1 MLRVFLA
8 SHAHLASGLQSAVE
22 LLAGIGDRLFV
33 CDAYV
38 DGGTFDV
45 SGALNDF
52 LADAAPDDQILLL
65 SDLYGGSVN
74 TATGEFNFAVQEGY
88 LIRDGKIAS
97 PVRGASLIGKGEQIL
112 MRIDRVGQHM
122 TMGQGMC
129 GSLSGSVPTNVGQ
142 PTIRV
147 SSLTVGG
154 K

>member
-1 MLRVFLA
+1 MGPSRGVAMLRVFLA

-38 DGGTFDV
+38 DRGTFDV

-74 TATGEFNFAVQEGY
+74 TALVPALVDPRVRLVSGANLAFVLAVLLE
-88 LIRDGKIAS
+88 DA
-97 PVRGASLIGKGEQIL
+97 P
-112 MRIDRVGQHM
+112 IDDDRLAEMVEEAR
-122 TMGQGMC
+122 
-129 GSLSGSVPTNVGQ
+129 GSL
-142 PTIRV
+142 RV
-147 SSLTVGG
+147 VSIGENDEQYPPDDGTDGFFE
-154 K
+154 